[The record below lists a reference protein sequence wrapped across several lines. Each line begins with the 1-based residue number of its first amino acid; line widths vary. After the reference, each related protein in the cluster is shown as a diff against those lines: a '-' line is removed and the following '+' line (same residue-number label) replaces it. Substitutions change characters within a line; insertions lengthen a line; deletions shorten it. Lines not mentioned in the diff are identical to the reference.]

1 MPNFKARSATSPDAT
16 GARGRSAGFCIV
28 WGAAGVLDGCRS
40 KCPAPSARLEGKR
53 YVEKEKIDR
62 ILAKFPGIKG
72 NLIGI
77 LHEIQNEF
85 RYLPEEELRY
95 LSKKIDVPMTHIY
108 SIANFYHR
116 FSLTPKGEH
125 ELCVCLGTACHVKGG
140 HNLLRQAQK
149 DLKVDEGETTEDM
162 KFTLQ
167 VVRCIG
173 ACSLAPA
180 VMVDD
185 QTYSKMTPKILRELV
200 HSFEDKEE

>member
-1 MPNFKARSATSPDAT
+1 M
-16 GARGRSAGFCIV
+16 
-28 WGAAGVLDGCRS
+28 
-40 KCPAPSARLEGKR
+40 
-53 YVEKEKIDR
+53 EKEKIDQ
-62 ILAKFPGIKG
+62 IVSKFPETNG

-95 LSKKIDVPMTHIY
+95 LSEKIAVPMTHIY

-140 HNLLRQAQK
+140 QNLIRQAKK
-149 DLKVDEGETTEDM
+149 DLKIDAGQTTADM
-162 KFTLQ
+162 QFTLQ

-180 VMVDD
+180 VMIDE
-185 QTYSKMTPKILRELV
+185 QTYSNVTPKLLRELV
-200 HSFEDKEE
+200 QSLESKEE

>member
-1 MPNFKARSATSPDAT
+1 M
-16 GARGRSAGFCIV
+16 
-28 WGAAGVLDGCRS
+28 
-40 KCPAPSARLEGKR
+40 
-53 YVEKEKIDR
+53 EKEKIDQIISR
-62 ILAKFPGIKG
+62 FPEVKG

-95 LSKKIDVPMTHIY
+95 LSRKTRVPMTQIY

-125 ELCVCLGTACHVKGG
+125 ELCICLGTACHVKGG
-140 HNLLRQAQK
+140 SKLLGQVKK
-149 DLKVDEGETTEDM
+149 DLNIGEGETTEDM
-162 KFTLQ
+162 QITLE

-180 VMVDD
+180 VMMDD
-185 QTYSKMTPKILRELV
+185 ETYSDVTPESLTQLV
-200 HSFEDKEE
+200 QSVQGAKD